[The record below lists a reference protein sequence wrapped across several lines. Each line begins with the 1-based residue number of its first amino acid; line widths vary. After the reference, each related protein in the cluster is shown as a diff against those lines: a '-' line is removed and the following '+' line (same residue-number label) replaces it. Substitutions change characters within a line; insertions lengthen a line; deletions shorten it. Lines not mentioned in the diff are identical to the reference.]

1 LFLVFG
7 TQADVL
13 RTWCFWMSDDARP
26 QTVYIARKPSWREL
40 HHTEDV
46 AREQDRYA
54 QWEQFEKEKKEW
66 IMVWGEVAR
75 PPTAVAR
82 P

>member
-1 LFLVFG
+1 
-7 TQADVL
+7 
-13 RTWCFWMSDDARP
+13 MSDSDSRP

-40 HHTEDV
+40 HHTEQDL

-66 IMVWGEVAR
+66 IMVWGEVAH

-82 P
+82 D